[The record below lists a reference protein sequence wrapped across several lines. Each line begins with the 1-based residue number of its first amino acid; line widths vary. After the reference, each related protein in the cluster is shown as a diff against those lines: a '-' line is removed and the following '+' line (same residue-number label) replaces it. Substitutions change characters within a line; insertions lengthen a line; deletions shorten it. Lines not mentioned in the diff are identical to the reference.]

1 MLESKVQR
9 DSIDY
14 AESRGWYCF
23 KVHKSNRRGVI
34 DYICVRDGVVLFV
47 EFKKPGEKPRRQQR
61 KRHRE
66 LEAHGGR
73 VYSIDNAGDAYAVF
87 C

>member
-14 AESRGWYCF
+14 AKERGWYCF
-23 KVHKSNRRGVI
+23 KVHKSNRRGII
-34 DYICVRDGVVLFV
+34 DYVCVRAGVVLFV
-47 EFKKPGEKPRRQQR
+47 EFKKPDEKPRRQQR

-66 LEAHGGR
+66 LAEHGANVR
-73 VYSIDNAGDAYAVF
+73 SIDSMEQARALF
-87 C
+87 H